1 MPGFADNLRR
11 LCLAAGV
18 PVTEMGRRLG
28 AMPGEVVAWQAPAA
42 QLPELHVLVRMADA
56 LGCRVDD
63 LLEGEDRDFDHP
75 QRRHAALIAAR
86 MGRVRTLLSQVRLAR
101 HRGAVLSSE
110 EARLDEPALLATV
123 DRCRAWV
130 MSGTHDLPEAA
141 VIESELDVH
150 VERVR
155 AVLDGSTSAQ
165 SSGESSLPAAEP
177 SGVITGEPARATSAP
192 TSAPALPTAAAGA
205 PPPEVG
211 GPTHQGRA
219 AGHRSTLW
227 AQEYVDQQH
236 ACVLVTGSAGVS
248 VELHVDDRLLEARP
262 CQTLD
267 EAFEQS
273 TAWKRTYLTTAI
285 LTLPDIP
292 S

>member
-1 MPGFADNLRR
+1 MPGFGDNLRR
-11 LCLAAGV
+11 LCLATGV
-18 PVTEMGRRLG
+18 AVTEIGRRLG
-28 AMPGEVVAWQAPAA
+28 AMPGEVAAWQAPAA
-42 QLPELHVLVRMADA
+42 PLPELHVLVRMADA

-86 MGRVRTLLSQVRLAR
+86 MGRVRTLLSQLRLAR
-101 HRGAVLSSE
+101 HRGAVRPSE

-130 MSGTHDLPEAA
+130 MSGPHDLPEAA
-141 VIESELDVH
+141 FIESELDAH
-150 VERVR
+150 IDRVR
-155 AVLDGSTSAQ
+155 AVLDGATGSASTGASQQPTAQ
-165 SSGESSLPAAEP
+165 PPGP
-177 SGVITGEPARATSAP
+177 V
-192 TSAPALPTAAAGA
+192 SAPALVMVTAGA
-205 PPPEVG
+205 PPPEEDG
-211 GPTHQGRA
+211 SAQPGRA

-227 AQEYVDQQH
+227 AQEYADQQH

-248 VELHVDDRLLEARP
+248 VELHVDDRLLETRP

-273 TAWKRTYLTTAI
+273 TTWKRTYLTTAI

-292 S
+292 R